1 MHKNQLTA
9 LVRRPQYG
17 CSEADIEYGLQRA
30 AAFGNDPFRVAS
42 ALSQHIDD
50 HETAARTQG
59 LRAWLIVEF
68 MRRRQL
74 APLTEK
80 QESMAC
86 CSVVGQWPLQ
96 SLEGASELFD
106 HTLYFKCRDWRSGYL
121 LATRPFNPSREKWA
135 EFGSQHGTHIEFVED
150 YPAWWAAMAGWPS
163 ILVVCTRQ
171 PTISPDLPA
180 TEQSARRAALRVG
193 LVARKSR
200 RDVDDRRYNQR
211 GFQIIDPATHW
222 IVAGEKFDLSTDDV
236 IAICT
241 RAGAH

>member
-1 MHKNQLTA
+1 MHKNELTA

-30 AAFGNDPFRVAS
+30 AALGNDPFRVAS
-42 ALSQHIDD
+42 ALSQLMND
-50 HETAARTQG
+50 HETAVRTQG

-74 APLTEK
+74 QPLTEK
-80 QESMAC
+80 QNLTAC

-106 HTLYFKCRDWRSGYL
+106 HTSK
-121 LATRPFNPSREKWA
+121 
-135 EFGSQHGTHIEFVED
+135 HGTHIEFVED
-150 YPAWWAAMAGWPS
+150 YPPWQASMPGWPS
-163 ILVVCTRQ
+163 VLIICTRQ
-171 PTISPDLPA
+171 SRIPPNLTA

-200 RDVDDRRYNQR
+200 KHVDRVYNWADRSYNPS
-211 GFQIIDPATHW
+211 GFQIIDPTGRL

-236 IAICT
+236 IAFCT
-241 RAGAH
+241 ARVGAH